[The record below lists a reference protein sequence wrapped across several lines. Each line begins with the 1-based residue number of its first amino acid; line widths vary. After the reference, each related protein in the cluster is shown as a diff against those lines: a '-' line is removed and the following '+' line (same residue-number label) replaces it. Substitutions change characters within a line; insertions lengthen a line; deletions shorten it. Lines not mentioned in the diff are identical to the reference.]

1 MTNSF
6 STPLARRKSVS
17 NAEMN
22 TLKAGTKEQSNS
34 ATMSKGKNFLLNMKF
49 GSGSHSNKTNNNS
62 EGHPSTSGVTKNSN
76 NIAVPDK
83 DKDKTIQVD
92 NNKEEGNHSN
102 KGGDNEESVYLR
114 NWKNVPYIDVP
125 NSQSGNETPGRY
137 DDSNGGCVF
146 IDSDSSAVDA
156 IDAAD
161 ALIIRSPRL
170 EGQMSLSND
179 DSGGVI
185 IITVGS
191 KCRGSREADRNASR
205 TPFESSDPRQELAE
219 ERVDAD
225 EIHEQ
230 GKARERGGTEMR
242 MKTLLL
248 YIITLR

>member
-179 DSGGVI
+179 DSGGI
-185 IITVGS
+185 S
-191 KCRGSREADRNASR
+191 NNNYS
-205 TPFESSDPRQELAE
+205 PDPSVVDPGKPIVMLPERPLNPAIPDKNSPKKELM
-219 ERVDAD
+219 RMRFMN
-225 EIHEQ
+225 
-230 GKARERGGTEMR
+230 RERRGKGGER
-242 MKTLLL
+242 K
-248 YIITLR
+248 